1 MPNPTPIKARPM
13 NKDQIAIYLNEHLE
27 FFNDY
32 PELLT
37 KIQAIDMQDLPLEPL
52 GTLSLA
58 DRIIKRAHA
67 DKEHLKSKLE
77 WFVEI
82 SQANE
87 KIQEHLFEIE
97 RSILT
102 SSNLNQL
109 VEQLRED
116 ISSRF
121 AIPHVLI
128 CLVDE
133 EDYFIESK
141 LKEKYG
147 EGLNNALRFVDQA
160 TATQWFAG
168 GKDPVMN
175 GEIEGES
182 ECFEDAESK
191 EAIKSEAL
199 IPIMVRGSVAG
210 AIVLGSTKPFHFH
223 AGLRTD
229 FLQRMAGK
237 MAIAL
242 DNIFLIDRLRRQS
255 VVDKQTGLYN
265 RAYLEPVLHREFN
278 LAERRKKNLSCIKMQ
293 IDYFDDLLDTWGEAE
308 GETVLE
314 IIGTILTGNCRACD
328 ILIRTDIGEFLI
340 LLPEIDPQGA
350 TLVSQR
356 IRKALSEPHLKEF
369 EGFAKLT
376 VNIGMATYPG
386 TSIATPEDLLHE
398 ASKDLTS
405 TNELAEKRAV

>member
-1 MPNPTPIKARPM
+1 
-13 NKDQIAIYLNEHLE
+13 
-27 FFNDY
+27 
-32 PELLT
+32 
-37 KIQAIDMQDLPLEPL
+37 
-52 GTLSLA
+52 
-58 DRIIKRAHA
+58 
-67 DKEHLKSKLE
+67 
-77 WFVEI
+77 
-82 SQANE
+82 
-87 KIQEHLFEIE
+87 
-97 RSILT
+97 
-102 SSNLNQL
+102 
-109 VEQLRED
+109 
-116 ISSRF
+116 
-121 AIPHVLI
+121 
-128 CLVDE
+128 
-133 EDYFIESK
+133 
-141 LKEKYG
+141 
-147 EGLNNALRFVDQA
+147 
-160 TATQWFAG
+160 
-168 GKDPVMN
+168 
-175 GEIEGES
+175 
-182 ECFEDAESK
+182 
-191 EAIKSEAL
+191 
-199 IPIMVRGSVAG
+199 
-210 AIVLGSTKPFHFH
+210 
-223 AGLRTD
+223 
-229 FLQRMAGK
+229 
-237 MAIAL
+237 
-242 DNIFLIDRLRRQS
+242 
-255 VVDKQTGLYN
+255 LYN